1 MPTKSQILANLQN
14 SQKSTGPVT
23 PEGKQRSAANALRHG
38 FTGQVVIIGEGQAG
52 NYNQHCRDIATSS
65 IRKKPTRLSDIAALC
80 SK

>member
-52 NYNQHCRDIATSS
+52 NYDQHCRDVATSW
-65 IRKKPTRLSDIAALC
+65 IRK
-80 SK
+80 